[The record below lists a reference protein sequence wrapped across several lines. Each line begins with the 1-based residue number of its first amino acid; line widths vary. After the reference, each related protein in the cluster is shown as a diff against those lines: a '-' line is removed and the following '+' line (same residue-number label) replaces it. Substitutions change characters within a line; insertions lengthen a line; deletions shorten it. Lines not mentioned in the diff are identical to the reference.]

1 MLVWCLL
8 FFNVLGSGTGTVLH
22 IPHSVEQVMTQGALV
37 LAFVIALSVNPRV
50 RVRSNPVLVIYSLL
64 AVLSLTMSI
73 RFVSLGTDY
82 RAFRLALFIVVLWL
96 VTPWWGS
103 EGAVLL
109 RAQLGFLAIILGS
122 VVLGAIVAP
131 GLAFPGGRLNGAVWS
146 IPATQVAH
154 YGAEMAGVTALLW
167 VTGVVR
173 RRYAVPVILVSVV
186 ILLLSH
192 TRTALV
198 AGLVGLA
205 VAGISL
211 FTTSRRVRRAFTA
224 VLVAVAVLG
233 IPLAPVA
240 ISFMI
245 RGESAKELT
254 TLTGRTQHWQV
265 VFDEQ
270 RPETNK
276 LFGSG
281 MSNDTYGGL
290 AIDSTWVDVY
300 QNQGLVGDVLVACV
314 LICLLLIAAL
324 RPRSPARAVALFL
337 IVYCILASFTEDGL
351 GEASQYMLDLVLA
364 ASLLVP
370 STDQLRLRA
379 PVWLGGRRDLTA

>member
-1 MLVWCLL
+1 
-8 FFNVLGSGTGTVLH
+8 
-22 IPHSVEQVMTQGALV
+22 
-37 LAFVIALSVNPRV
+37 
-50 RVRSNPVLVIYSLL
+50 VRSNPVLVIYSLL